1 MATRSAFATWS
12 SSTIPSADPAA
23 ITGILGGT
31 FDPVH
36 RGHLAAAAQLRVV
49 AGLSEVWLMPNAR
62 PPHRVG
68 APLASPRDRLR
79 MVELATRGVEGI
91 EASSLEVDRGGTSY
105 TIDTV
110 RQLRALAPDR
120 AIALLLGF
128 DAALQIRSWHESDAL
143 LSEARFVIF
152 SRPRVELGPGDVE
165 GLGFAPARTR
175 VVLIETPA
183 ISARTVRARLR
194 TGQPVEDMLSPE
206 VLAYIRE
213 HGLYP
218 RRGRMG

>member
-1 MATRSAFATWS
+1 
-12 SSTIPSADPAA
+12 
-23 ITGILGGT
+23 
-31 FDPVH
+31 
-36 RGHLAAAAQLRVV
+36 
-49 AGLSEVWLMPNAR
+49 MPNAQ
-62 PPHRVG
+62 PPHRAR

-79 MVELATRGVEGI
+79 MVELAARGVDGI
-91 EASSLEVDRGGTSY
+91 MACSLEVDRGGISY

-110 RQLRALAPDR
+110 RQLRQTSPDR
-120 AIALLLGF
+120 AFTLLLGF
-128 DAALQIRSWHESDAL
+128 DAALQIRNWHESDAL
-143 LSEARFVIF
+143 LKEGSFVIF
-152 SRPRVELGPGDVE
+152 SRPSVELGPGE
-165 GLGFAPARTR
+165 LERLGFAPARTR
-175 VVLIETPA
+175 VVLINTPA